1 MIPLAFVVSA
11 ILLLVTSTLR
21 AAGAALV
28 RTSRADA
35 LHDAAEGNERAAAV
49 ADLLQLRARIQP
61 ALAPVLTSLLVLAV
75 IPLTWAVSSLV
86 SGWWLALV
94 VLVMAVVLVIVTD
107 LVPRTIGRSRSSS
120 LAYRLAPLLAV
131 SIRLGDA
138 ANDLVSDEDEQE
150 ADDATSD
157 NDEELELISSIIE
170 FGDTIVREVMMPRT
184 DMVTL
189 PASASTDEAVDL
201 VLEAGRS
208 RVPLTGENVD
218 DIVGILYARDLLELY
233 DQHSPPRPCLEI
245 AHDPYFVPETKPIAD
260 LLREMQANQRHLA
273 IVVDEFGGTAGLVT
287 IEDLLEEIVGEIA
300 DEYDTEEP
308 MVIPLEEGGLLVDAR
323 LDVDDL
329 ASALGTEFPD
339 ADWDT
344 VGGLILGLAGRVPK
358 TGESFEY
365 DDLLLTAEQ
374 VQGRRVAM
382 VLVARRCVQPVS
394 SPS

>member
-1 MIPLAFVVSA
+1 MIPLAFGVSA
-11 ILLLVTSTLR
+11 ILLLVTATLR

-49 ADLLQLRARIQP
+49 ADLLEVRARIQP
-61 ALAPVLTSLLVLAV
+61 ALAPVLTGLLVLAV

-94 VLVMAVVLVIVTD
+94 VLAMAILLVIVTD

-120 LAYRLAPLLAV
+120 LAYRLASLLAV

-150 ADDATSD
+150 ADDATND
-157 NDEELELISSIIE
+157 NDEERELISSIIE

-245 AHDPYFVPETKPIAD
+245 AHEPYFVPETKPIAN

-287 IEDLLEEIVGEIA
+287 IEDLLEEIVGEIV

-308 MVIPLEEGGLLVDAR
+308 MVVPLEEGGLLVDAR

-329 ASALGTEFPD
+329 ATALGTEFPD

-374 VQGRRVAM
+374 VQGRRVAL
-382 VLVARRCVQPVS
+382 VRVARR
-394 SPS
+394 

>member
-35 LHDAAEGNERAAAV
+35 LHDAAEGNEGAAAV
-49 ADLLQLRARIQP
+49 ADLLELRARIQP
-61 ALAPVLTSLLVLAV
+61 ALAPVLTGLLVLAV

-287 IEDLLEEIVGEIA
+287 IEDLLEEIVGEIV

-382 VLVARRCVQPVS
+382 VRVARR
-394 SPS
+394 

>member
-1 MIPLAFVVSA
+1 MIPLAFLVSA

-35 LHDAAEGNERAAAV
+35 LHDAAEGNEQAAAV

-61 ALAPVLTSLLVLAV
+61 ALAPVLTGLLVLAV

-138 ANDLVSDEDEQE
+138 ANDLVSDEDEEE
-150 ADDATSD
+150 ADDATND
-157 NDEELELISSIIE
+157 NDGELELISSIIE
-170 FGDTIVREVMMPRT
+170 FGETIVREVMMPRT

-287 IEDLLEEIVGEIA
+287 IEDLLEEIVGEIV

-382 VLVARRCVQPVS
+382 VRVARR
-394 SPS
+394 

>member
-1 MIPLAFVVSA
+1 MIPLAFGVSA
-11 ILLLVTSTLR
+11 ILLLVTATLR

-49 ADLLQLRARIQP
+49 ADLLELRARIQP
-61 ALAPVLTSLLVLAV
+61 ALAPVLTGLLVLAV

-86 SGWWLALV
+86 SGWWLALI
-94 VLVMAVVLVIVTD
+94 VLIMAIVLVIVTD

-120 LAYRLAPLLAV
+120 LAYRLASLLAV

-150 ADDATSD
+150 ADDATND
-157 NDEELELISSIIE
+157 NDEERELISSIIE

-245 AHDPYFVPETKPIAD
+245 AHEPYFVPETKPIAN

-287 IEDLLEEIVGEIA
+287 IEDLLEEIVGEIV

-308 MVIPLEEGGLLVDAR
+308 MVVPLEEGGLLVDAR

-329 ASALGTEFPD
+329 ATALGTEFPD

-374 VQGRRVAM
+374 VQGRRVAL
-382 VLVARRCVQPVS
+382 VRVARR
-394 SPS
+394 

>member
-1 MIPLAFVVSA
+1 MIPLAFGVSA
-11 ILLLVTSTLR
+11 ILLLVTATLR

-49 ADLLQLRARIQP
+49 ADLLELRARIQP
-61 ALAPVLTSLLVLAV
+61 ALAPVLTGLLVLAV

-86 SGWWLALV
+86 SGWWLALI
-94 VLVMAVVLVIVTD
+94 VLIMAIVLVIVTD
-107 LVPRTIGRSRSSS
+107 LVPRTIGRSLSSS
-120 LAYRLAPLLAV
+120 LAYRLASLLAV

-150 ADDATSD
+150 AADPTNDS
-157 NDEELELISSIIE
+157 DEERELISSIIE

-245 AHDPYFVPETKPIAD
+245 AHEPYFVPETKPIAD

-287 IEDLLEEIVGEIA
+287 IEDLLEEIVGEIV

-308 MVIPLEEGGLLVDAR
+308 MVVPLEEGGLLVDAR

-329 ASALGTEFPD
+329 ATALGIEFPD

-374 VQGRRVAM
+374 VQGRRVAL
-382 VLVARRCVQPVS
+382 VRVARR
-394 SPS
+394 

>member
-1 MIPLAFVVSA
+1 MIPLAFGVSA
-11 ILLLVTSTLR
+11 ILLLVTATLR

-49 ADLLQLRARIQP
+49 ADLLEHRARIQP
-61 ALAPVLTSLLVLAV
+61 ALAPVLTGLLVLAV

-86 SGWWLALV
+86 SGWWLALI
-94 VLVMAVVLVIVTD
+94 VLMMAIVLVIVTD

-120 LAYRLAPLLAV
+120 LAYRLASLLAV

-150 ADDATSD
+150 ADDATND
-157 NDEELELISSIIE
+157 NDEERELISSIIE

-208 RVPLTGENVD
+208 RVPLTDENVD

-273 IVVDEFGGTAGLVT
+273 VVVDEFGGTAGLVT
-287 IEDLLEEIVGEIA
+287 IEDLLEEIVGEIV

-308 MVIPLEEGGLLVDAR
+308 MVVPLEEGGLLVDAR

-329 ASALGTEFPD
+329 ANALGTEFPD

-374 VQGRRVAM
+374 VQGRRVAL
-382 VLVARRCVQPVS
+382 VRVARR
-394 SPS
+394 

>member
-1 MIPLAFVVSA
+1 MIPLAFGVSA
-11 ILLLVTSTLR
+11 ILLLVTATLR

-49 ADLLQLRARIQP
+49 ADLLELRARIQP
-61 ALAPVLTSLLVLAV
+61 ALAPVLTGLLVLAV

-86 SGWWLALV
+86 SGWWLALI
-94 VLVMAVVLVIVTD
+94 VLIMAIVLVIVTD
-107 LVPRTIGRSRSSS
+107 LVPRTIGRSLSSS
-120 LAYRLAPLLAV
+120 LAYRLASLLAV

-150 ADDATSD
+150 AADPTNDS
-157 NDEELELISSIIE
+157 DEERELISSIIE

-245 AHDPYFVPETKPIAD
+245 AHEPYFVPETKPIAD

-287 IEDLLEEIVGEIA
+287 IEDLLEEIVGEIV

-308 MVIPLEEGGLLVDAR
+308 MVVPLEEGGLLVDAR

-329 ASALGTEFPD
+329 ATALGTEFPD

-374 VQGRRVAM
+374 VQGRRVAL
-382 VLVARRCVQPVS
+382 VRVARR
-394 SPS
+394 

>member
-1 MIPLAFVVSA
+1 MIPLAFGVSA
-11 ILLLVTSTLR
+11 ILLLVTATLR

-49 ADLLQLRARIQP
+49 ADLLEHRARIQP
-61 ALAPVLTSLLVLAV
+61 ALAPVLTGLLVLAV

-86 SGWWLALV
+86 SGWWLALI
-94 VLVMAVVLVIVTD
+94 VLIMAIVLVIVTD

-120 LAYRLAPLLAV
+120 LAYRLASLLAV

-150 ADDATSD
+150 ADDATND
-157 NDEELELISSIIE
+157 NDEERELISSIIE

-245 AHDPYFVPETKPIAD
+245 AHEPYFVPETKPIAD

-287 IEDLLEEIVGEIA
+287 IEDLLEEIVGEIV

-308 MVIPLEEGGLLVDAR
+308 MVVPLEEGGLLVDAR

-329 ASALGTEFPD
+329 ATALGTEFPE

-374 VQGRRVAM
+374 VQGRRVAL
-382 VLVARRCVQPVS
+382 VRVARR
-394 SPS
+394 

>member
-1 MIPLAFVVSA
+1 VIPLAFLVSA

-35 LHDAAEGNERAAAV
+35 LHDAAEGNEQAAAV

-61 ALAPVLTSLLVLAV
+61 ALAPVLTGLLVLAV

-138 ANDLVSDEDEQE
+138 ANDLVSDEDEEE
-150 ADDATSD
+150 ADDATND
-157 NDEELELISSIIE
+157 NDGELELISSIIE
-170 FGDTIVREVMMPRT
+170 FGETIVREVMMPRT

-287 IEDLLEEIVGEIA
+287 IEDLLEEIVGEIV

-382 VLVARRCVQPVS
+382 VRVARR
-394 SPS
+394 

>member
-1 MIPLAFVVSA
+1 MIPLAFLVSA

-287 IEDLLEEIVGEIA
+287 IEDLLEEIVGEIV
-300 DEYDTEEP
+300 DEYDTDEP

-382 VLVARRCVQPVS
+382 VRVARR
-394 SPS
+394 

>member
-1 MIPLAFVVSA
+1 VIPLAFGVSA
-11 ILLLVTSTLR
+11 ILLLVTATLR

-35 LHDAAEGNERAAAV
+35 LHNAAEGNERAATV
-49 ADLLQLRARIQP
+49 ADLLELRARIQP
-61 ALAPVLTSLLVLAV
+61 ALAPVLTGLLVLAV

-86 SGWWLALV
+86 SGWWLALIV
-94 VLVMAVVLVIVTD
+94 VVMAIVLVIVTD

-120 LAYRLAPLLAV
+120 LAYRLASLLAV

-150 ADDATSD
+150 ADDPTND
-157 NDEELELISSIIE
+157 NDEERELISSIIE

-245 AHDPYFVPETKPIAD
+245 AHEPYFVPETKPIAN

-287 IEDLLEEIVGEIA
+287 IEDLLEEIVGEIV

-308 MVIPLEEGGLLVDAR
+308 MVVPLDEGGLLVDAR

-329 ASALGTEFPD
+329 ATALGTEFPD

-374 VQGRRVAM
+374 VQGRRVAL
-382 VLVARRCVQPVS
+382 VRVARR
-394 SPS
+394 

>member
-1 MIPLAFVVSA
+1 MIPLAFGVSA
-11 ILLLVTSTLR
+11 ILLLVTATLR

-49 ADLLQLRARIQP
+49 ADLLELRARIQP
-61 ALAPVLTSLLVLAV
+61 ALAPVLTGLLVLAV

-86 SGWWLALV
+86 SGWWLALIV
-94 VLVMAVVLVIVTD
+94 PIMAIVLVIVTD

-120 LAYRLAPLLAV
+120 LAYRLASLLAV

-150 ADDATSD
+150 ADDATND
-157 NDEELELISSIIE
+157 NDEERELISSIIE

-245 AHDPYFVPETKPIAD
+245 AHEPYFVPETKPIAD

-287 IEDLLEEIVGEIA
+287 IEDLLEEIVGEIV

-308 MVIPLEEGGLLVDAR
+308 MVVPLEEGGLLVDAR

-329 ASALGTEFPD
+329 ATALGTEFPD

-374 VQGRRVAM
+374 VQGRRVAL
-382 VLVARRCVQPVS
+382 VRVARR
-394 SPS
+394 